1 LDTFYLSN
9 IKFKL
14 VKELSEAVMGALP
27 LGQKTEYISEYSADL
42 LFPIARVDKWQEM
55 NIESDRLPFYGE
67 DIWNAYEVSWLNHK
81 GKPIVAIVEFRL
93 PHDSPNIIESK
104 SFKLYL
110 NSLNQMKYGS
120 EQEVV
125 EILVRDLSAA
135 AGATVSVVVRD
146 LEAMQNLVIQT
157 PDYCIDDLDVEA
169 SVYHP
174 DASLL
179 ALEEGALQVEEKVVS
194 HLLKS
199 NCPVTN
205 QPDWGSVFIEYKG
218 PKICHESLLKYVISF
233 REHTDFHEQ
242 CVERIFI
249 DIMQHCKPE
258 YLLVNARYV
267 RRGGLDIN
275 PYRASSE
282 IVLGNERLSRQ

>member
-1 LDTFYLSN
+1 
-9 IKFKL
+9 
-14 VKELSEAVMGALP
+14 MGVLP

-55 NIESDRLPFYGE
+55 NIESERLPFYGE
-67 DIWNAYEVSWLNHK
+67 DIWNAYEVSWLNKK

-110 NSLNQMKYGS
+110 NSLNQMQYDS

-125 EILVRDLSAA
+125 EILVKDLSAA
-135 AGATVSVVVRD
+135 AGAEVSVIIRD

-157 PDYCIDDLDVEA
+157 PDYCIDELDVEA
-169 SVYHP
+169 SIYHP

-179 ALEEGALQVEEKVVS
+179 SLEEGSGQVEEKVVS

-205 QPDWGSVFIEYKG
+205 QPDWGSVFIEYRG
-218 PKICHESLLKYVISF
+218 AKICQESLLKYVISF

-249 DIMQHCKPE
+249 DIMQQCQPE

-275 PYRASSE
+275 PYRASTP
-282 IVLGNERLSRQ
+282 IVLGNDRLSRQ